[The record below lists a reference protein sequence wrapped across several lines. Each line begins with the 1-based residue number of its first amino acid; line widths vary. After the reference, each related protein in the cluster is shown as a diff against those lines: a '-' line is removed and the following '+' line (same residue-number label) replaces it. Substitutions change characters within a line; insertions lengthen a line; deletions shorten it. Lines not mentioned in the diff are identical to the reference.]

1 MMKRQIL
8 MFSEERALPKKKR
21 KRRTKKQKEEAKQ
34 RRVIREDTAPGR
46 GVTADDRKLVY
57 TFYGRR
63 CMACGKT
70 KGRIVLDHVVPLF
83 EGGRHDVDNLVPLC
97 WACNKKKGVKIID
110 YRPYPWPSE
119 WSE

>member
-1 MMKRQIL
+1 MKRQIL

-21 KRRTKKQKEEAKQ
+21 KRQTKKQKEEAKQ

-46 GVTADDRKLVY
+46 GVTDDDRKLVY

-63 CMACGKT
+63 CLACGKSR
-70 KGRIVLDHVVPLF
+70 GIMVLDHVIPLF
-83 EGGRHDVDNLVPLC
+83 NGGKHDPCNLQVLC
-97 WACNKKKGVKIID
+97 KNCNLKKGLDVVD
-110 YRPYPWPSE
+110 YRPWPWPSE